1 MERAACQPIRMQ
13 FSVRQQ
19 IGWARRWSLGH
30 HNFGGGIQKAMT
42 QLTRGQNGPLAHTE
56 LLVSVEVA
64 ATADLAA
71 MLVTERGLV
80 RSEADF
86 VFYNQPAG
94 PGVRLRPGPDGQP
107 GKLALSLSAVPADIA
122 QVRVVIA
129 LDTVSGGLPA
139 PATTVTDSAGT
150 PLYEY
155 RMADLGRE
163 KAVVAVEFYRRS
175 GGWKIRAV
183 GQGYAGGLAELA
195 TDHGIDVNEKHPGS
209 GPTHTAPV
217 SAAEIRT
224 ARGEETLS
232 LEKRAALD
240 LRKREVAKVLV
251 GKGVCGV
258 RARVV
263 LVLDKTGSMRRLYS
277 AGTVRRVVERMLPIA
292 VQLDDDGRIEPYL
305 YAADYARL
313 PDITVDGAEAWS
325 AEYLHLRGRHG
336 GIDYAEI
343 GGANN
348 ELPVM
353 REIIA
358 SVNRHRQPTLVLFFT
373 DGGFRQ
379 KAKIT
384 ALMREASV
392 LPAFWQFIG
401 LGHADYGL
409 LHTLDTMTG
418 RRVDNAGFFSVDDID
433 TVTDADLYNRL
444 LGEFPDWLSAAESA
458 GIRGGAG

>member
-1 MERAACQPIRMQ
+1 
-13 FSVRQQ
+13 
-19 IGWARRWSLGH
+19 
-30 HNFGGGIQKAMT
+30 MT

-64 ATADLAA
+64 AAAELAA
-71 MLVTERGLV
+71 MLVTERGV
-80 RSEADF
+80 MRSDADF
-86 VFYNQPAG
+86 VSCNQPAG
-94 PGVRLRPGPDGQP
+94 PGVRVRPGPGGQP
-107 GKLALSLSAVPADIA
+107 GELSVSLSAVPADIA

-129 LDTVSGGLPA
+129 LDTIFGALPA
-139 PATTVTDSAGT
+139 PSTTVTDIAGT
-150 PLYEY
+150 CLYEY

-175 GGWKIRAV
+175 GSWKIRAV
-183 GQGYAGGLAELA
+183 GQGYAGGLAELV
-195 TDHGIDVNEKHPGS
+195 TDHGIDVREERPGS
-209 GPTHTAPV
+209 GGPDQTFPA

-232 LEKRAALD
+232 LEKRAKLD

-258 RARVV
+258 RARIV

-277 AGTVRRVVERMLPIA
+277 AGTVRRVVERMIPIA
-292 VQLDDDGRIEPYL
+292 IQLDDDGRIEPYL

-313 PDITVDGAEAWS
+313 PDITVDGADAWS
-325 AEYLHLRGRHG
+325 AEYLHLRGHHG

-343 GGANN
+343 GGSNN

-358 SVNRHRQPTLVLFFT
+358 SLNRHRQPTLVLFFT
-373 DGGFRQ
+373 DGGFRE

-384 ALMREASV
+384 ALMREASA

-444 LGEFPDWLSAAESA
+444 LGEFPGWLSAAESA
-458 GIRGGAG
+458 GICRGAA

>member
-1 MERAACQPIRMQ
+1 MI
-13 FSVRQQ
+13 
-19 IGWARRWSLGH
+19 
-30 HNFGGGIQKAMT
+30 T
-42 QLTRGQNGPLAHTE
+42 QLARGQNGPLAHTE
-56 LLVSVEVA
+56 LLVSVEA
-64 ATADLAA
+64 AAAADLAA
-71 MLVTERGLV
+71 ILVTERGVV

-86 VFYNQPAG
+86 VFYNQPGG
-94 PGVRLRPGPDGQP
+94 PGVRLQPGPDGRP
-107 GKLALSLSAVPADIA
+107 GELRVSLPAVPADIA
-122 QVRVVIA
+122 QIRVVVA
-129 LDTVSGGLPA
+129 LDTVFGGLPA
-139 PATTVTDSAGT
+139 PATTVTDSAGNC
-150 PLYEY
+150 LYEY
-155 RMADLGRE
+155 RMADLGSE
-163 KAVVAVEFYRRS
+163 KAVVAVECYRRS

-195 TDHGIDVNEKHPGS
+195 TDHGIDVHETPPGS
-209 GPTHTAPV
+209 VPAEPAPAP
-217 SAAEIRT
+217 AAEIRT

-232 LEKRAALD
+232 LDKRAKLD

-277 AGTVRRVVERMLPIA
+277 AGTVRRVVERMIPIA
-292 VQLDDDGRIEPYL
+292 IQLDDDGRIEPYL

-313 PDITVDGAEAWS
+313 PDITVDRADAWS
-325 AEYLHLRGRHG
+325 AEYLHLRGHHG

-343 GGANN
+343 GGSNN

-358 SVNRHRQPTLVLFFT
+358 SLPRHRHPTLVLFFT
-373 DGGFRQ
+373 DGGFRE

-384 ALMREASV
+384 ALMREASD

-433 TVTDADLYNRL
+433 TMTDADLYNRL

-458 GIRGGAG
+458 GIGSGAA

>member
-1 MERAACQPIRMQ
+1 
-13 FSVRQQ
+13 
-19 IGWARRWSLGH
+19 
-30 HNFGGGIQKAMT
+30 MT
-42 QLTRGQNGPLAHTE
+42 QLVRGQNGPLARTE
-56 LLVSVEVA
+56 LLVTVEVA
-64 ATADLAA
+64 AAAELAA
-71 MLVTERGLV
+71 MLVTERGVV
-80 RSEADF
+80 RSDADF

-94 PGVRLRPGPDGQP
+94 PGVRLRPGPGGQP
-107 GKLALSLSAVPADIA
+107 GELRVSLSAVPADIA

-129 LDTVSGGLPA
+129 LDTIFGELPA
-139 PATTVTDSAGT
+139 PSTAVTDTAGT
-150 PLYEY
+150 CLYEY

-175 GGWKIRAV
+175 GSWKIRAV
-183 GQGYAGGLAELA
+183 GQGYAAGLAELA
-195 TDHGIDVNEKHPGS
+195 TDHGIDVLHEERPES
-209 GPTHTAPV
+209 GCPNQTSPAP
-217 SAAEIRT
+217 AAEIRT

-232 LEKRAALD
+232 LEKRAKLD

-263 LVLDKTGSMRRLYS
+263 LVLDKTGSMRRNYS
-277 AGTVRRVVERMLPIA
+277 AGTVRRVVERMIPIA
-292 VQLDDDGRIEPYL
+292 IQLDDDGHIEPYL

-313 PDITVDGAEAWS
+313 PDITVDGADAWS

-343 GGANN
+343 GGSNN

-373 DGGFRQ
+373 DGGFRE

-384 ALMREASV
+384 ALMREASA

-401 LGHADYGL
+401 LGYADYGL
-409 LHTLDTMTG
+409 LHALDTMTG

-433 TVTDADLYNRL
+433 TVTDPDLYNRL

-458 GIRGGAG
+458 GICRGAA

>member
-1 MERAACQPIRMQ
+1 MVP
-13 FSVRQQ
+13 
-19 IGWARRWSLGH
+19 GH
-30 HNFGGGIQKAMT
+30 HNFGGGIQRVIT
-42 QLTRGQNGPLAHTE
+42 QLTRGQNGPLARTE

-64 ATADLAA
+64 AAADLAA
-71 MLVTERGLV
+71 ILVTEQGVV
-80 RSEADF
+80 RSDADF
-86 VFYNQPAG
+86 VFYNQPEG
-94 PGVRLRPGPDGQP
+94 PGVHLRPGPDGRP
-107 GKLALSLSAVPADIA
+107 SELRVSLPAVPADIA
-122 QVRVVIA
+122 QIRVVVA
-129 LDTVSGGLPA
+129 LDTVFGELPA
-139 PATTVTDSAGT
+139 PTATVTDSAGT
-150 PLYEY
+150 CLYEY
-155 RMADLGRE
+155 RIADLGRE

-183 GQGYAGGLAELA
+183 GQGYAGGLAESA
-195 TDHGIDVNEKHPGS
+195 TDHGIDVGGEHPG
-209 GPTHTAPV
+209 PTQIAPLP
-217 SAAEIRT
+217 ATEIRT
-224 ARGEETLS
+224 APGEESLS
-232 LEKRAALD
+232 LEKRAKLD

-251 GKGVCGV
+251 GKGACGV

-277 AGTVRRVVERMLPIA
+277 AGTVRRVVERMIPIA
-292 VQLDDDGRIEPYL
+292 IQLDDDGRIEPYL

-313 PDITVDGAEAWS
+313 PDITVDRTDAWS

-343 GGANN
+343 GGSNN

-358 SVNRHRQPTLVLFFT
+358 SLNRHRQPTLVLFFT
-373 DGGFRQ
+373 DGGFRE

-384 ALMREASV
+384 ALMREASA

-444 LGEFPDWLSAAESA
+444 LGEFPDWLSAAGAA
-458 GIRGGAG
+458 GIYSGAA

>member
-1 MERAACQPIRMQ
+1 MI
-13 FSVRQQ
+13 
-19 IGWARRWSLGH
+19 
-30 HNFGGGIQKAMT
+30 T

-64 ATADLAA
+64 AAADLAA
-71 MLVTERGLV
+71 ILVTERGVV
-80 RSEADF
+80 RSDADF
-86 VFYNQPAG
+86 VFYNQPGG
-94 PGVRLRPGPDGQP
+94 PGVRLQPGPDGRP
-107 GKLALSLSAVPADIA
+107 GELRVSLSAVPADIA
-122 QVRVVIA
+122 QIRVVVA
-129 LDTVSGGLPA
+129 LDTVFGGLPA
-139 PATTVTDSAGT
+139 PAATVTDGAGNC
-150 PLYEY
+150 LYEY

-163 KAVVAVEFYRRS
+163 KAVVAVECYRRA

-195 TDHGIDVNEKHPGS
+195 ADHGIDVHER
-209 GPTHTAPV
+209 GPDGVPTRPAPV
-217 SAAEIRT
+217 PAVEIRT
-224 ARGEETLS
+224 ARGEESLS
-232 LEKRAALD
+232 LEKRAKLD
-240 LRKREVAKVLV
+240 LRKRAVAKVLV

-277 AGTVRRVVERMLPIA
+277 AGTVRRVVERMIPIA
-292 VQLDDDGRIEPYL
+292 IQLDDDGRIEPYL

-313 PDITVDGAEAWS
+313 PDITVDRADAWA
-325 AEYLHLRGRHG
+325 AEYLHLRGHHG
-336 GIDYAEI
+336 GIDYSEI
-343 GGANN
+343 GGSNN

-358 SVNRHRQPTLVLFFT
+358 SLRRHRQPTLVLFFT
-373 DGGFRQ
+373 DGGFRE

-384 ALMREASV
+384 ALMREASA

-458 GIRGGAG
+458 GIRIGAA